1 MFSADFY
8 TKFTLDIPRTGV
20 NPETWKQKILD
31 QIPGIEIIVMLGKK
45 GDDQELN
52 IINVYVDND
61 DLQKLIPVDL
71 GFTERIQWIEHS
83 NYDMDKNKM
92 VVKSKDFKDRIKI
105 GDNNRVVNN
114 TENDNKLKEEKKI
127 TKEDL
132 DKIPIKKIVRKNIYL
147 KKNPEKS

>member
-1 MFSADFY
+1 
-8 TKFTLDIPRTGV
+8 
-20 NPETWKQKILD
+20 
-31 QIPGIEIIVMLGKK
+31 MLGKK
-45 GDDQELN
+45 GDGKYKKQSRIIYSNINKDQELN

-92 VVKSKDFKDRIKI
+92 VIKSKDFKDRIKI